1 MIGWCGLPP
10 VVHNEGADDV
20 GGARLMSVS
29 IDELPISRA
38 MPWDEFWAIPE
49 EFRAEYVDGV
59 VYVNPPA
66 TYRHQKICQGVR
78 DQVLAA
84 FGKAC
89 VVAVATGWQLPT
101 RRRILRI
108 PDLMLLD
115 REPEGDIVT
124 GPIPVAVE
132 VTSRNR
138 ARDVVLKAGEYLE
151 AGAGQY
157 WLVDPKN
164 ETITVFGRSD
174 DGWSIVAEAT
184 GDTPTIAFNVP
195 PFGEINLS
203 LSEILG

>member
-1 MIGWCGLPP
+1 
-10 VVHNEGADDV
+10 
-20 GGARLMSVS
+20 MSVS

-66 TYRHQKICQGVR
+66 TYRHQKICLRLAQAAT
-78 DQVLAA
+78 AA
-84 FGKAC
+84 FGDRC
-89 VVAVATGWQLPT
+89 VIAPATGWQLPT

-115 REPEGDIVT
+115 REPEGDVVT
-124 GPIPVAVE
+124 GPIPVAIE

-157 WLVDPKN
+157 WLVDPRN

-174 DGWSIVAEAT
+174 DGWRVVAEAT
-184 GDTPTIAFNVP
+184 GDTPDITFDVP
-195 PFGEINLS
+195 PFGEVSLS
-203 LSEILG
+203 LSAILG